1 MKDRTTAIVL
11 ALLLGGVGV
20 HKFYLDRPGAGVVYL
35 LFCWTFIPGFLGLI
49 DGLSLAFMS
58 KEAFDAQYNFRYQAL
73 AAPSPSP
80 QQIAQSVVVEAAP
93 VSVADELRK
102 LHELVDEG
110 VLSED
115 EFAAQK
121 TRLLERA

>member
-20 HKFYLDRPGAGVVYL
+20 HKFYLDRPGAGVLYL
-35 LFCWTFIPGFLGLI
+35 LFCWTFIPSFLGLV
-49 DGLSLAFMS
+49 DGLTLAFMS
-58 KEAFDAQYNFRYQAL
+58 NEAFDARYNFRYQLPAPAQ
-73 AAPSPSP
+73 AAP
-80 QQIAQSVVVEAAP
+80 QQIAQSVVVEAPP

-102 LHELVDEG
+102 LRALADDG

-121 TRLLERA
+121 QRLLESE